1 MTEIPISPEIWKLAS
16 EILTVPQLTVLELRE
31 RHGFSWHQIAVYTN
45 RTKTT
50 VRGHY
55 DAATKNIFDELDRR
69 RVSAC
74 EKEDQNGS
82 TPKEG
87 NPPTAKPRPLSG
99 STDRDPAHRLAHH
112 PRPSEA

>member
-1 MTEIPISPEIWKLAS
+1 VTEIPISPEIWKLAG
-16 EILTVPQLTVLELRE
+16 EILTVPQMTVLELRE
-31 RHGFSWHQIAVYTN
+31 RHGFSWHQIAIYTN

-55 DAATKNIFDELDRR
+55 DAATKNIYDELERR
-69 RVSAC
+69 R
-74 EKEDQNGS
+74 KEDTNGAS
-82 TPKEG
+82 PKEG
-87 NPPTAKPRPLSG
+87 HPPSQKPRPLSG